1 MLLKTLLIKRVFIKI
16 GEETHVNI
24 NDDIQ
29 FNVTIPPTNEN
40 VHIYQIQIVKGD
52 VEIKEIRDSDDEVA
66 LPYDRIDNTFA
77 SNYHFND
84 GFVFHIL
91 ANLNFRVVN
100 EKDEHHC
107 LDTTFKL
114 QVSNESMS
122 KLKPYECF
130 EKSIIFNDLK
140 DTILSCY
147 IKKID
152 FETVEIHIVN
162 PHHVG
167 INGKNSDFRI
177 QKSAFDDIAIKF
189 AFDLSTPKYDKH

>member
-52 VEIKEIRDSDDEVA
+52 VEIKEIRDSGIWTPWKKYHQTKIFKNFLDDEVA

-167 INGKNSDFRI
+167 INGI
-177 QKSAFDDIAIKF
+177 I
-189 AFDLSTPKYDKH
+189 YW